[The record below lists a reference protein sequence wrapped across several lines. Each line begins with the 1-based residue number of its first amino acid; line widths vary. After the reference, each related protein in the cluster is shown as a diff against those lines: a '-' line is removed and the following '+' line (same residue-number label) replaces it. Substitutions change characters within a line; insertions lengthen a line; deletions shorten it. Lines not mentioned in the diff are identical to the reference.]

1 MATSNYPEKGF
12 IKLNKQH
19 TNQMLTPLMHTCVCL
34 LQSVKFGLGSD
45 AGQRA
50 VIPLHIPSF
59 AQSES
64 SRHFSV
70 FDLNAHCAVQQGPWL
85 GLEET
90 LRWVKKITRIFPI
103 HIDTVLIFK
112 S

>member
-1 MATSNYPEKGF
+1 
-12 IKLNKQH
+12 
-19 TNQMLTPLMHTCVCL
+19 MLTPLMHTCVCL

-50 VIPLHIPSF
+50 VMPLHIPSF

-70 FDLNAHCAVQQGPWL
+70 FDLNIHCAVQQGPWL
-85 GLEET
+85 GLKET
-90 LRWVKKITRIFPI
+90 L
-103 HIDTVLIFK
+103 HD
-112 S
+112 

>member
-1 MATSNYPEKGF
+1 
-12 IKLNKQH
+12 
-19 TNQMLTPLMHTCVCL
+19 MLTPLMHTCVCL
-34 LQSVKFGLGSD
+34 LQSVKFGLGSE

-50 VIPLHIPSF
+50 VMPLHIPSF

-85 GLEET
+85 GLEWT
-90 LRWVKKITRIFPI
+90 VKFRLRRITCLLGNKIC
-103 HIDTVLIFK
+103 IDMVLIFK